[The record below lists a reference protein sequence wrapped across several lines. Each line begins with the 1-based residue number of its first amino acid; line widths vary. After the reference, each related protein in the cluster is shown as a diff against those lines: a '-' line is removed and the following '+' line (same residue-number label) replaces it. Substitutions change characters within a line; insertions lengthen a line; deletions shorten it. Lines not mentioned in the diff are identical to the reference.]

1 MEINGEDYQLTND
14 GESMRWDLRLMKTV
28 RPRGGPERQELGD
41 PMYGM
46 PLENA
51 IKIIINY
58 RLDKKKDTYTL
69 KEYLDEYKKQVT
81 LLRNILKSYEK

>member
-1 MEINGEDYQLTND
+1 MEIKGEDYQLNND

-28 RPRGGPERQELGD
+28 KPRSGQERQELGD

-58 RLDKKKDTYTL
+58 RLDKKQDTYTL
-69 KEYLDEYKKQVT
+69 KEYLDEYKKQIT
-81 LLRNILKSYEK
+81 LLRNILKDYEK